1 MNDYHLNHLKELE
14 SESIFVLREVASQF
28 ENPCLLFSGGKDS
41 ITVLHLALKA
51 FYPASI
57 PFTLLHIDTG
67 HNFQETIDFRD
78 ELVKKHGLRLIV
90 ASVQDA
96 IDSGMVREEKGF
108 TASRNALQIAPLLEA
123 K

>member
-57 PFTLLHIDTG
+57 PFTLLHIDT
-67 HNFQETIDFRD
+67 
-78 ELVKKHGLRLIV
+78 
-90 ASVQDA
+90 
-96 IDSGMVREEKGF
+96 
-108 TASRNALQIAPLLEA
+108 
-123 K
+123 